1 MFYVK
6 ACFKC
11 FEMFKNSMTEMIAQE
26 DIIHDVK
33 GNLTCLSPQPDDGC
47 MLHDC
52 SFNIL
57 LNGFLVVDANSIIPL
72 AYTKFI
78 KIIYQ
83 YGLFLDD
90 FKNIYFDILKKG
102 CTKLH

>member
-1 MFYVK
+1 MEWHRVMQNLFDTRCLFSIAIQPHFYVK

-11 FEMFKNSMTEMIAQE
+11 FEIFKNSMTEIIAQE

-57 LNGFLVVDANSIIPL
+57 PNGFLVVDANSIIPL
-72 AYTKFI
+72 AYTKLI
-78 KIIYQ
+78 KTTY
-83 YGLFLDD
+83 
-90 FKNIYFDILKKG
+90 
-102 CTKLH
+102 

>member
-1 MFYVK
+1 
-6 ACFKC
+6 
-11 FEMFKNSMTEMIAQE
+11 MTEMIAQE

-83 YGLFLDD
+83 YGYVFT
-90 FKNIYFDILKKG
+90 FNLKVFFR
-102 CTKLH
+102 

>member
-1 MFYVK
+1 MMDVCYMIVRFY
-6 ACFKC
+6 
-11 FEMFKNSMTEMIAQE
+11 M
-26 DIIHDVK
+26 
-33 GNLTCLSPQPDDGC
+33 
-47 MLHDC
+47 
-52 SFNIL
+52 L

-83 YGLFLDD
+83 YGYVFTFNLRCVLDD
-90 FKNIYFDILKKG
+90 FKDIYFDILKKG

>member
-1 MFYVK
+1 
-6 ACFKC
+6 
-11 FEMFKNSMTEMIAQE
+11 MTERIAQE
-26 DIIHDVK
+26 DIIYDVK
-33 GNLTCLSPQPDDGC
+33 GNLTCLSPQPDDGW

-78 KIIYQ
+78 KIIY
-83 YGLFLDD
+83 
-90 FKNIYFDILKKG
+90 
-102 CTKLH
+102 